1 MVTEVRNANL
11 FASNSIKFSS
21 TKLANTLLQK
31 FQLISPRIPVS
42 KLEPEQPVE
51 LTEGIFIDFYPTH
64 QRHDDGKTISINCR
78 QVLKELLQRVE
89 NSIH

>member
-1 MVTEVRNANL
+1 MVTEVRNAKGEL
-11 FASNSIKFSS
+11 FASKSIKLSI

-31 FQLISPRIPVS
+31 FQLISARITVS

-64 QRHDDGKTISINCR
+64 QRPSTMMGR
-78 QVLKELLQRVE
+78 E
-89 NSIH
+89 